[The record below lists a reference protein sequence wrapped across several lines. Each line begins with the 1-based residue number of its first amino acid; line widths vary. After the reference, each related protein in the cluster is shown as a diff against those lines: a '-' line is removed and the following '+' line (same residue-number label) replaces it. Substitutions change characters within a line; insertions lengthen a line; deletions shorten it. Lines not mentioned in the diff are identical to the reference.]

1 MRKRKQ
7 RSRRNN
13 SACTRAFA
21 NVLFDKIQEI
31 MPPPDI
37 WLSMPLEEKERWLRE
52 QKDGFLLPLALGKAL
67 AKGILKPSPGDDPNN
82 MLSTMENM
90 KDVFDRKIP
99 YKDKPRIVHEVIR
112 DLIEAGYIGF
122 VNLKTKKTEEGEL
135 YAYFPP
141 DNILLEPEES
151 IDLIVLSGISDASE
165 MLSVIGVALR
175 ELKAKAKKI
184 TLENMNPQHLIPL
197 GKGKVFDLNDFE
209 VKENKDYYFDYEL
222 AYPPSIEFL
231 KMLKDGKI
239 DEHYFENEEWYKIF
253 RKHYD
258 DYNWNKLEL
267 CIGTIYAG
275 RNTDEKF
282 TILGTESLTR
292 KTTLLTTLLEAL
304 RWKGEERGY
313 IIASSLKKISDP
325 RYRFSL
331 EEAFGAKAIVC
342 SEEKEAVVR
351 SVDIIKNIVG
361 GDAQSL
367 ERKFEHHRT
376 VITSLAILVASNE
389 IPIFPSN
396 IGKQDVSRKVN
407 LVYTQN
413 PSEWTEEEKEAMRK
427 ADMRKVHEWAIY
439 CLWRLRNAKYRIKT
453 EEEIDRV
460 HTELIEARTYVKE
473 FIRKCCIYGNFR
485 IAVESL
491 FKAFE
496 AWRIKEGKRTIGKNK
511 FSEEILRISAEE
523 GKIVEK
529 TYPSHKATFLGI
541 TVNPDVARELG
552 VYDLIKGELMEEEK
566 GKLTNLEEK
575 EEELNDL
582 GRYARLERTEKG
594 TLFKCA
600 AKTERGECGIIFAD
614 KKSLKAHLEKRHGI
628 KL

>member
-21 NVLFDKIQEI
+21 NVLSDKIQEI

-82 MLSTMENM
+82 MLSTTENM

-99 YKDKPRIVHEVIR
+99 YKDKPRIVYEIIR

-165 MLSVIGVALR
+165 MLSVIGVVLR
-175 ELKAKAKKI
+175 ELKTKAEKI
-184 TLENMNPQHLIPL
+184 TPKNKNPQHLIPL
-197 GKGKVFDLNDFE
+197 GGGEVLDLNDFE
-209 VKENKDYYFDYEL
+209 VKENMDYYFDYEL
-222 AYPPSIEFL
+222 EYPPSIEFL
-231 KMLKDGKI
+231 KKLKNNEI
-239 DEHYFENEEWYKIF
+239 DERYFENEGWYQVI

-258 DYNWNKLEL
+258 DYYWNKLEL
-267 CIGTIYAG
+267 CIGTIYSG

-282 TILGTESLTR
+282 TILVGESLTR

-313 IIASSLKKISDP
+313 IIAGSLKKISDP

-331 EEAFGAKAIVC
+331 EESFGAKAIIC
-342 SEEKEAVVR
+342 SEEKETIVR
-351 SVDIIKNIVG
+351 SVDIIKNIIG

-376 VITSLAILVASNE
+376 VITSLAIFVATNE
-389 IPIFPSN
+389 IPIFPQD

-407 LVYTQN
+407 PIYTIN
-413 PSEWTEEEKEAMRK
+413 PSEWTEEEKEIMRK
-427 ADMRKVHEWAIY
+427 ADLRKVHEWVIY
-439 CLWRLRNAKYRIKT
+439 CAWKLKNTGYKIKIP
-453 EEEIDRV
+453 EEIDRV
-460 HTELIEARTYVKE
+460 HIELIEARTHVKE
-473 FIRKCCIYGNFR
+473 FIRRYCIYGDFR
-485 IAVESL
+485 ISL
-491 FKAFE
+491 ENMYKAFE
-496 AWRIKEGKRTIGKNK
+496 EWRIEERKPKIGKNRFGEEILSISRAEGKRV
-511 FSEEILRISAEE
+511 ERI
-523 GKIVEK
+523 
-529 TYPSHKATFLGI
+529 YPGNKATFVGI
-541 TVNPDVARELG
+541 TINPDIARELG
-552 VYDLIKGELMEEEK
+552 LHDLIKPELKIEEEK
-566 GKLTNLEEK
+566 EILPPDLEK
-575 EEELNDL
+575 YV
-582 GRYARLERTEKG
+582 RVERSEKG
-594 TLFKCA
+594 TLFKCIV
-600 AKTERGECGIIFAD
+600 KTERGECGLIFTD
-614 KKSLKAHLEKRHGI
+614 VNSLKVHLEKRHGI